1 MGRPRADSTG
11 FDDDD
16 GARRPRAGWPRST
29 EVHAR
34 PSAESDALL
43 VRTAAAARWLVPVVA
58 VLDEEDDGAHGHT
71 VDKRTDMALVTLTG
85 PDGRRA
91 LPVFT
96 SVAALAAW
104 DADARP
110 VPVTAARAAQA
121 AVAEGCH
128 VAVVDLGGE
137 APTEL
142 RPSMLWALAQET
154 EWHPAHTDPFV
165 AQAVS
170 RAVAGGGD
178 ILAHRLEE
186 GEPPGSGVL
195 RVVLGL
201 PAGMPAESVQAL
213 ATRVG
218 EQLATDGE
226 LRARV
231 DELTFAVEAVR
242 R

>member
-1 MGRPRADSTG
+1 M
-11 FDDDD
+11 
-16 GARRPRAGWPRST
+16 
-29 EVHAR
+29 
-34 PSAESDALL
+34 
-43 VRTAAAARWLVPVVA
+43 PVVA
-58 VLDEEDDGAHGHT
+58 VLDETDDGAHGHT
-71 VDKRTDMALVTLTG
+71 VDKQTDMAVVTLTG

-110 VPVTAARAAQA
+110 VPVTAARAARA

-154 EWHPAHTDPFV
+154 RVAPRAHGSLCG
-165 AQAVS
+165 ARSVS
-170 RAVAGGGD
+170 RAVADEADVLHAPARGGR
-178 ILAHRLEE
+178 AT
-186 GEPPGSGVL
+186 GERRAPGRPGPPGRDARRRGP
-195 RVVLGL
+195 G
-201 PAGMPAESVQAL
+201 PGHAGRR
-213 ATRVG
+213 T
-218 EQLATDGE
+218 LATDGE

-231 DELTFAVEAVR
+231 DELTFAVEAGVR